1 MEFKLNRIL
10 TGFIIF
16 LVTVFFYLTEY
27 DFVFFVIICSFILFD
42 LFVINN
48 SKINNLIFSLFFI
61 FIISSLFYF
70 DIISNYILYMFF
82 IFNLAI
88 TFFTNR
94 INLFFS
100 FNVCLFSLIL
110 FDMLY
115 SNRDLFF
122 LLIFLCF
129 LNDSTAYIVGSKF
142 KGPLIAKNI
151 SPNKT
156 WSGTLVSFFLTFSL
170 LVLFD
175 FNIYLSILISLSLFF
190 GDLYFSFIKR
200 ALKIKDFS
208 RSLSSH
214 GGILDR
220 IDSFFFSSL
229 LISLNS
235 LI

>member
-10 TGFIIF
+10 TGFIIS
-16 LVTVFFYLTEY
+16 LITIFFYLTDY
-27 DFVFFVIICSFILFD
+27 DLIFFLIIGSFILFD

-48 SKINNLIFSLFFI
+48 SKIYNLIFSLFFI
-61 FIISSLFYF
+61 FIISSFFYF

-94 INLFFS
+94 ISLFFS
-100 FNVCLFSLIL
+100 FNVCLFALIL
-110 FDMLY
+110 FDLLF
-115 SNRDLFF
+115 SDRNLFF

-142 KGPLIAKNI
+142 KGPLIAKSI

-175 FNIYLSILISLSLFF
+175 FNIFISILISLSLFF

-200 ALKIKDFS
+200 SLKIKDFS
-208 RSLSSH
+208 QSLSSH

-220 IDSFFFSSL
+220 IDSFFFSSI
-229 LISLNS
+229 LISFNF
-235 LI
+235 

>member
-10 TGFIIF
+10 TGFIIS

-27 DFVFFVIICSFILFD
+27 DFIFFVIIGSFILFD

-61 FIISSLFYF
+61 FIISSLFYL
-70 DIISNYILYMFF
+70 DIISNYILYIFF
-82 IFNLAI
+82 ILNLAI

-94 INLFFS
+94 ISLFFS
-100 FNVCLFSLIL
+100 FNVCLFALIL
-110 FDMLY
+110 FDLLY
-115 SNRDLFF
+115 SDRNLFF

-129 LNDSTAYIVGSKF
+129 LNDSTAYIVGTKF
-142 KGPLIAKNI
+142 RGPLIAKNI

-175 FNIYLSILISLSLFF
+175 FNT
-190 GDLYFSFIKR
+190 R
-200 ALKIKDFS
+200 
-208 RSLSSH
+208 
-214 GGILDR
+214 
-220 IDSFFFSSL
+220 
-229 LISLNS
+229 
-235 LI
+235 

>member
-1 MEFKLNRIL
+1 LEFKLNRIL
-10 TGFIIF
+10 TGFIIS
-16 LVTVFFYLTEY
+16 LITIFFYLTDY
-27 DFVFFVIICSFILFD
+27 DLIFFLIIGSFILFD

-48 SKINNLIFSLFFI
+48 SKIYNLIFSLFFI
-61 FIISSLFYF
+61 FIISSFFYF

-94 INLFFS
+94 ISLFFS
-100 FNVCLFSLIL
+100 FNVCLFALIL
-110 FDMLY
+110 FDLLF
-115 SNRDLFF
+115 SDRNLFF

-142 KGPLIAKNI
+142 KGPLIAKSI

-175 FNIYLSILISLSLFF
+175 FNIFISILISLSLFF

-200 ALKIKDFS
+200 SLKIKDFS
-208 RSLSSH
+208 QSLSSH

-220 IDSFFFSSL
+220 IDSFFFSSI
-229 LISLNS
+229 LISFNF
-235 LI
+235 

>member
-10 TGFIIF
+10 TGFIIS

-27 DFVFFVIICSFILFD
+27 DFIFFVIIGSFILFD

-61 FIISSLFYF
+61 SIISSLFYLN
-70 DIISNYILYMFF
+70 IISNYILYMFF

-94 INLFFS
+94 ITLFFS

-110 FDMLY
+110 FDLLY
-115 SNRDLFF
+115 DDRNLFF

-156 WSGTLVSFFLTFSL
+156 WSGTLVSFFLTFFL

-175 FNIYLSILISLSLFF
+175 FKIYMSILISLSLFF

-200 ALKIKDFS
+200 SLKIKDFS
-208 RSLSSH
+208 QSLSSH

>member
-10 TGFIIF
+10 TGFIIS

-82 IFNLAI
+82 IFNLAL

-110 FDMLY
+110 FDMIY

>member
-10 TGFIIF
+10 TGFIIS

-27 DFVFFVIICSFILFD
+27 DFIFFVIIGSFILFD

-48 SKINNLIFSLFFI
+48 SKINNLIISLFFI
-61 FIISSLFYF
+61 FIISSLFYL
-70 DIISNYILYMFF
+70 DIISNYILYIFF
-82 IFNLAI
+82 ILNLAI

-94 INLFFS
+94 ISLFFS
-100 FNVCLFSLIL
+100 FNVCLFALIL
-110 FDMLY
+110 FDLLY
-115 SNRDLFF
+115 SDRNLFF

-129 LNDSTAYIVGSKF
+129 LNDSTAYIVGTKF
-142 KGPLIAKNI
+142 RGPLIAKNI

-156 WSGTLVSFFLTFSL
+156 WSGTLASFFLTFSL
-170 LVLFD
+170 LLLFD
-175 FNIYLSILISLSLFF
+175 FNIYISILISLSLFF

-200 ALKIKDFS
+200 SLKIKDFS
-208 RSLSSH
+208 QSLSSH

-229 LISLNS
+229 LISFNL

>member
-1 MEFKLNRIL
+1 MEFKLNRFL
-10 TGFIIF
+10 TGFVIC
-16 LVTVFFYLTEY
+16 LVAVFFYLTEY
-27 DFVFFVIICSFILFD
+27 DFIFFIIIAFFILFD
-42 LFVINN
+42 LFILNN
-48 SKINNLIFSLFFI
+48 SKINNLIFSFFFI
-61 FIISSLFYF
+61 FIISSLFYL

-82 IFNLAI
+82 IFNLVI

-94 INLFFS
+94 ISLSFS
-100 FNVCLFSLIL
+100 FNVCLFTLIL
-110 FDMLY
+110 FDLLY
-115 SNRDLFF
+115 SDRNLFF

-170 LVLFD
+170 LLLFD
-175 FNIYLSILISLSLFF
+175 FNIYISILISLSLFF

-200 ALKIKDFS
+200 SLKIKDFS
-208 RSLSSH
+208 QSLSSH

-229 LISLNS
+229 LISFNF

>member
-1 MEFKLNRIL
+1 MELKLNRIL
-10 TGFIIF
+10 TGFIIS

-27 DFVFFVIICSFILFD
+27 DFIFFIIIVFFILFD
-42 LFVINN
+42 LFILNN
-48 SKINNLIFSLFFI
+48 SKINNLIFSFFFI
-61 FIISSLFYF
+61 FIISSLFYL

-142 KGPLIAKNI
+142 KGPLIAKSI

-175 FNIYLSILISLSLFF
+175 FNIFISILISLSLFF

-200 ALKIKDFS
+200 SLKIKDFS
-208 RSLSSH
+208 HSLSSH

-220 IDSFFFSSL
+220 IDSLFFSSL
-229 LISLNS
+229 LISFNF
-235 LI
+235 

>member
-1 MEFKLNRIL
+1 MEFKLNRIF
-10 TGFIIF
+10 TGLIIS
-16 LVTVFFYLTEY
+16 LVTVFFYFTEF
-27 DFVFFVIICSFILFD
+27 DFIFFFIIGSFILYD

-48 SKINNLIFSLFFI
+48 SKINNLIFSFFFI
-61 FIISSLFYF
+61 FIISSLFYL

-94 INLFFS
+94 ISLFFS
-100 FNVCLFSLIL
+100 FIVCLFALIL
-110 FDMLY
+110 FDLLF
-115 SNRDLFF
+115 SNRNLFF

-175 FNIYLSILISLSLFF
+175 FNIYISILISLSLFF

-200 ALKIKDFS
+200 SLKIKDFS
-208 RSLSSH
+208 QSLSSH

-220 IDSFFFSSL
+220 VDSLFFSSL
-229 LISLNS
+229 LISFNF
-235 LI
+235 

>member
-1 MEFKLNRIL
+1 MEFKLNRIF
-10 TGFIIF
+10 TGLIIS
-16 LVTVFFYLTEY
+16 LVTVFFYFTEF
-27 DFVFFVIICSFILFD
+27 DFIFFFIIGSFILYD

-48 SKINNLIFSLFFI
+48 SKINNLIFSFFFI
-61 FIISSLFYF
+61 FIISSLFYL

-94 INLFFS
+94 ISLFFS
-100 FNVCLFSLIL
+100 FNVCLFALIL
-110 FDMLY
+110 FDLLY
-115 SNRDLFF
+115 SDRNLFF

-129 LNDSTAYIVGSKF
+129 LNDTTAYIVGSKF

-200 ALKIKDFS
+200 SLKIKDFS
-208 RSLSSH
+208 QSLSSH

-220 IDSFFFSSL
+220 VDSLFFSSL
-229 LISLNS
+229 LISFNF
-235 LI
+235 

>member
-1 MEFKLNRIL
+1 MDFKLNRIL
-10 TGFIIF
+10 TGFIIS
-16 LVTVFFYLTEY
+16 LVTVFFYFTKY
-27 DFVFFVIICSFILFD
+27 DIIFFVIIGSFILFD

-48 SKINNLIFSLFFI
+48 SKINNLIFSFFFI
-61 FIISSLFYF
+61 FIISSLFYL
-70 DIISNYILYMFF
+70 DIISNYILYIFF

-94 INLFFS
+94 ISLFFS
-100 FNVCLFSLIL
+100 LIVCLFTLIL
-110 FDMLY
+110 FDLLY
-115 SNRDLFF
+115 SDRSLFF

-129 LNDSTAYIVGSKF
+129 LNDSTAYIVGSKL

-156 WSGTLVSFFLTFSL
+156 WSGTLFSFFLTFSL

-175 FNIYLSILISLSLFF
+175 FNIYISILISLSLFF

-200 ALKIKDFS
+200 SLKIKDFS
-208 RSLSSH
+208 QSLSSH

-220 IDSFFFSSL
+220 IDSFFFSSI
-229 LISLNS
+229 LISFNF

>member
-10 TGFIIF
+10 TGFIIS

-27 DFVFFVIICSFILFD
+27 DFIFFVIIGSFILFD

-48 SKINNLIFSLFFI
+48 SKINNLIFSFFFI
-61 FIISSLFYF
+61 FIISSLFYLN
-70 DIISNYILYMFF
+70 IISNYILYIFF
-82 IFNLAI
+82 IFNLAM

-94 INLFFS
+94 ISLFFS
-100 FNVCLFSLIL
+100 FNVCLFALIL
-110 FDMLY
+110 FDFLY
-115 SNRDLFF
+115 SDRNLFF

-129 LNDSTAYIVGSKF
+129 LNDTTAYIVGSKF

-175 FNIYLSILISLSLFF
+175 FNIYISILISLSLFF

>member
-1 MEFKLNRIL
+1 MEFKLNRIF
-10 TGFIIF
+10 TGLIIS
-16 LVTVFFYLTEY
+16 LVTVFFYFTEF
-27 DFVFFVIICSFILFD
+27 DFIFFFIIGSFILYD

-48 SKINNLIFSLFFI
+48 SKINNLIFSFFFI
-61 FIISSLFYF
+61 FIISSLFYL

-94 INLFFS
+94 ISLSFS
-100 FNVCLFSLIL
+100 FNVCLFALIL
-110 FDMLY
+110 FDLLY
-115 SNRDLFF
+115 SDRNLFF

-175 FNIYLSILISLSLFF
+175 FNIYISILISLSLFF

-200 ALKIKDFS
+200 SLKIKDFS
-208 RSLSSH
+208 QSLSSH

-220 IDSFFFSSL
+220 VDSLFFSSL
-229 LISLNS
+229 LISFNF
-235 LI
+235 

>member
-10 TGFIIF
+10 TGFIIS

-94 INLFFS
+94 ITLFFS